1 MARIGVFVCHCGLN
15 IAGVVDVKKVAE
27 ELIKEK
33 DVVYATTYTYMCS
46 DPGQNLIREKIKEHK
61 LDGVVIAACSPSMHE
76 ETFRNA
82 TRDLI
87 NPYKVEIANIREQCS
102 WVHESKD
109 ATEKAIK
116 ITKALVEKVRGND
129 ELEPIKIDVKKKA
142 LVIGGGIAGIQA
154 SLDIADAGYEVIL
167 VEKEP
172 SIGGRMAQLSE
183 TFPTLD
189 CSQCILTPKMVLAA
203 RHPNIKLLTYSEV
216 TGIDGYVG
224 NFKVTIKKKPRY
236 IDVDKCT
243 ACGDCEDACIV
254 VVPNEFDF
262 GRKPRKAIYI
272 PFPQAVPAAYVID
285 EQSCLGVAPLRCG
298 ECAKVCEANAIDYD
312 MQPEYIEEK
321 VGAIVVATGYDLYDK
336 NNLVEYGY
344 GEDPDIITSLE
355 FERMLS
361 AGGPTQGKIIKPS
374 NGKEAKKIVF
384 IQCAGSRDK
393 NHKPYCSSI
402 CCMYTAKH
410 ALLFKH
416 HVEDGE
422 AYVFYIDIRAT
433 GKNYEEF
440 IARVME
446 EERINY
452 IRGKPAKI
460 YRQGDKIIVEGVD
473 TLLGKS
479 VKIEADLVVLALAVV
494 PSQDAKKLARLL
506 KVATDEHGFFKEA
519 HPKLRP
525 VEAVTRGIF
534 FTGCCQSPKDIPSS
548 VAQASAAASKVIAM
562 FSHDKLEKEPIVAV
576 FGDACTGCRTCFY
589 ICPFN
594 AIQLDSKGKAY
605 NIEALCE
612 GCGVCVA
619 ACPVGNIRLPNFDDE
634 QIKKM
639 VEVILQ

>member
-15 IAGVVDVKKVAE
+15 IAGVIDVKKVAE
-27 ELIKEK
+27 ELINEK
-33 DVVYATTYTYMCS
+33 DVVYSTTYTYMCS
-46 DPGQNLIREKIKEHK
+46 DPGQNLIREKIKEHN

-82 TRDLI
+82 TKDLI

-102 WVHESKD
+102 WVHEGEE

-116 ITKALVEKVRGND
+116 IAKAMVEKVKSNE
-129 ELEPIKIDVKKKA
+129 ELEPIKIDIERRA

-154 SLDIADAGYEVIL
+154 ALDIADAGYEVIL

-189 CSQCILTPKMVLAA
+189 CSQCILTPKMVSIA
-203 RHPNIKLLTYSEV
+203 RHPNIKLMTYSEV
-216 TGIDGYVG
+216 IGIDGFVG
-224 NFKVTIKKKPRY
+224 NFNIRIKKKSRY
-236 IDVDKCT
+236 IDESKCT
-243 ACGDCEDACIV
+243 ACGDCEDVCTV
-254 VVPNEFDF
+254 VVPNEFEF

-285 EQSCLGVAPLRCG
+285 EASCLGIAPLRCG
-298 ECAKVCEANAIDYD
+298 ECAKACEVNAINYD

-321 VGAIVVATGYDLYDK
+321 VGAIIVATGYDLYDK
-336 NNLVEYGY
+336 NRLIEYGY

-361 AGGPTQGKIIKPS
+361 ASGPTQGKVIRPS

-393 NHKPYCSSI
+393 QHKPYCSSI

-422 AYVFYIDIRAT
+422 AYIFYIDIRAT

-460 YRQGDKIIVEGVD
+460 YRQGDKIVVEGAD

-479 VKIEADLVVLALAVV
+479 IKIEADIIVLALAVV
-494 PSQDAKKLARLL
+494 PKEDAKDLARLL

-534 FTGCCQSPKDIPSS
+534 FAGCSQAPKDIPAS
-548 VAQASAAASKVIAM
+548 VAQASAAASKAIAM
-562 FSHDKLEKEPIVAV
+562 FSREKLEKEPIVAI
-576 FGDACTGCRTCFY
+576 FGNNCTGCRTCFY
-589 ICPFN
+589 VCPFN
-594 AIQLDSKGKAY
+594 AIMLDSKGKAY
-605 NIEALCE
+605 GIEALCE

-619 ACPVGNIRLPNFDDE
+619 SCPVGNIKLPNYEDE

-639 VEVILQ
+639 VEVVLE

>member
-15 IAGVVDVKKVAE
+15 IAGVIDVKKVAE
-27 ELIKEK
+27 ELINEK
-33 DVVYATTYTYMCS
+33 DVVYSTTYTYMCS
-46 DPGQNLIREKIKEHK
+46 DPGQNLIREKIKEHN

-82 TRDLI
+82 TKDLI

-102 WVHESKD
+102 WVHEGEE

-116 ITKALVEKVRGND
+116 IAKAMVEKVKSNE
-129 ELEPIKIDVKKKA
+129 ELEPIKIDIERRA

-154 SLDIADAGYEVIL
+154 ALDIADAGYEVIL

-189 CSQCILTPKMVLAA
+189 CSQCILTPKMVSIA
-203 RHPNIKLLTYSEV
+203 RHPNIKLMTYSEV
-216 TGIDGYVG
+216 IGIDGFVG
-224 NFKVTIKKKPRY
+224 NFNIRIKKKSRY
-236 IDVDKCT
+236 IDESKCT
-243 ACGDCEDACIV
+243 ACGDCEDVCTV
-254 VVPNEFDF
+254 VVPNEFEF

-285 EQSCLGVAPLRCG
+285 EASCLGIAPLRCG
-298 ECAKVCEANAIDYD
+298 ECAKACEANAINYD

-321 VGAIVVATGYDLYDK
+321 VGAIIVATGYDLYDK
-336 NNLVEYGY
+336 NRLIEYGY

-361 AGGPTQGKIIKPS
+361 ASGPTQGKVIRPS

-393 NHKPYCSSI
+393 QHKPYCSSI

-460 YRQGDKIIVEGVD
+460 YRQGDKIVVEGAD

-479 VKIEADLVVLALAVV
+479 IKIEADLIVLALAVV
-494 PSQDAKKLARLL
+494 PKEDAKDLARLL

-534 FTGCCQSPKDIPSS
+534 FAGCSQAPKDIPAS
-548 VAQASAAASKVIAM
+548 VAQASAAASKAIAM
-562 FSHDKLEKEPIVAV
+562 FSREKLEKEPIVAI
-576 FGDACTGCRTCFY
+576 FGNNCTGCRTCFY
-589 ICPFN
+589 VCPFN
-594 AIQLDSKGKAY
+594 AIMLDSKGKAY
-605 NIEALCE
+605 GIEALCE

-619 ACPVGNIRLPNFDDE
+619 SCPVGNIKLPNYEDE

-639 VEVILQ
+639 VEVVLK